1 MEDNAALLPQRGG
14 RTREHRSVNLTNF
27 NPFPTDESNE
37 FPYNDGEGCITV
49 FTSDFGGQPK
59 PSHKIPKALWTNFT
73 QEEKN
78 LWLSFSV
85 DTRKRILSCSANDIP
100 SQQNEHQASS
110 MSSAVHQ
117 HAQPRHQSRLRSYNP
132 RPINRQNRFNQQ
144 RTVRLTDYY
153 DMAGEPDNDV
163 IQDTSVRLVDQYNAA
178 GESDEVIADNNATDE
193 IVPAPNNELQVR
205 TAMFTTNN
213 NPP

>member
-1 MEDNAALLPQRGG
+1 
-14 RTREHRSVNLTNF
+14 
-27 NPFPTDESNE
+27 
-37 FPYNDGEGCITV
+37 
-49 FTSDFGGQPK
+49 
-59 PSHKIPKALWTNFT
+59 
-73 QEEKN
+73 
-78 LWLSFSV
+78 
-85 DTRKRILSCSANDIP
+85 
-100 SQQNEHQASS
+100 